1 MKVTDGLETIIKEH
15 VYEIYAKDD
24 PRFPAGI
31 CNSCKKRLYD
41 VKNSGIGAVP
51 AQAKDASNID
61 YQQFKPLSPSSP
73 CKCCLCSKVRVQM
86 DSKSEKPDV
95 PRRCTLDTN
104 TRCSQDQAETDKV
117 YHIFLCLSL
126 SKYPSICMLVGEVS
140 V

>member
-1 MKVTDGLETIIKEH
+1 MNWEQSHKCMKVTDGLETIIKEH

-51 AQAKDASNID
+51 AQAKDAWNID

-86 DSKSEKPDV
+86 DFNPEKLDDV
-95 PRRCTLDTN
+95 PRRCTLDNN
-104 TRCSQDQAETDKV
+104 TKCYQDQAETDKV
-117 YHIFLCLSL
+117 CHPIFLCLSVTL
-126 SKYPSICMLVGEVS
+126 
-140 V
+140 